1 MPKKKSKITFEQ
13 GMKMLEELTQRL
25 SDGGLSLDE
34 SMKLYEEGMSLTAQ
48 LEGILAEHRRKIEML
63 DPETGEITDFE
74 ENDDELS

>member
-1 MPKKKSKITFEQ
+1 MTRKKGKMTFEQ

-34 SMKLYEEGMSLTAQ
+34 SMKLYEEGVSLTVQ
-48 LEGILAEHRRKIEML
+48 LEGILAEHRRKMEMI
-63 DPETGEITDFE
+63 DPETGEITAFE